1 MNARV
6 PEVDYYEVLGVRRDA
21 TAADVK
27 TAYRRLAKTMHPD
40 GGGTVGTFRL
50 LREAYDVLSDPAA
63 RAR

>member
-1 MNARV
+1 M
-6 PEVDYYEVLGVRRDA
+6 PEVDYYEVLGIRRGA

-50 LREAYDVLSDPAA
+50 LRE
-63 RAR
+63 R